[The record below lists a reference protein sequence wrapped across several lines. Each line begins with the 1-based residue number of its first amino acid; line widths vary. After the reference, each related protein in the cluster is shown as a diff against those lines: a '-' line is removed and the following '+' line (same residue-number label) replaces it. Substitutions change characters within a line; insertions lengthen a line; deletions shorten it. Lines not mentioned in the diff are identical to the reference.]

1 MLWLALALSANALDV
16 EPARARAVEV
26 VALKSGTTLQLD
38 AAQYPGRMTVIT
50 PVGEARVLALEC
62 GLDDAAHW
70 RSWGGFFTR
79 VAAEDLP
86 ATYITTD
93 GGCSAKASYGDTDKT
108 QNVVTLSIEAPLEEG
123 ALVVA
128 TTLSRREAE
137 DLANRLVSLS
147 KEAVPAPEPEPEP
160 APAVCDALNV
170 ELVTALYAIKGW
182 RRDDDPGWQADV
194 DAMTAV
200 VEAGTWLPSQVISK
214 AASDRKLR
222 PGALGDLLSDN

>member
-1 MLWLALALSANALDV
+1 MLWLALALSAHAAEV

-26 VALKSGTTLQLD
+26 VALKSGSTLQLD
-38 AAQYPGRMTVIT
+38 AAEYPGSMTVIT

-79 VAAEDLP
+79 IAAEDLP

-93 GGCSAKASYGDTDKT
+93 GGCSAKASYGETDKT
-108 QNVVTLSIEAPLEEG
+108 QNVVTLSIDAPLEEG
-123 ALVVA
+123 SLAVS

-137 DLANRLVSLS
+137 DLAGRFASLA
-147 KEAVPAPEPEPEP
+147 KEAVPPPEPEPEP
-160 APAVCDALNV
+160 VPQGCDALNM

-182 RRDDDPGWQADV
+182 RSAEDPGWKADV
-194 DAMTAV
+194 DAMTAAV
-200 VEAGTWLPSQVISK
+200 QAGTWLPSQVIAK
-214 AASDRKLR
+214 AAADRKLR
-222 PGALGDLLSDN
+222 PGALGDLLDEN